1 MDAVRKRIILTV
13 TNDLNYDQRMQRICR
28 SLSSAGYDIELV
40 GRQLRHSLPLPQE
53 TYRQKRLCCLFNKGK
68 LFYIEFNLR
77 LWWYLLCSKADAI
90 CAVDLDTIAAVYLA
104 GKPKGCKLIYDAHE
118 YFTEV
123 PEVERRPFVKKV
135 WQWVEHIFV
144 PRFDLAYTVSEG
156 LSNLF
161 KEKLHIPFHVIR
173 NVPSA
178 QNVSSPLPN
187 TGSFLLYQGALNE
200 DRGLENLLLAMKEI
214 PAQLKLAGE
223 GDLSA
228 TLRQQAE
235 ELQLGNKVQF
245 LGFVPP
251 QALKQT
257 TAQAAIGI
265 NLLEP
270 TGKSYYYSLANKFFD
285 YVQAGVPQV
294 CIDFPEYRYIN
305 EQYEVAILIKNTS
318 VTEIKA
324 AVERLL
330 NDKTFYSRLQSNCAA
345 CAAALNWET
354 EQQKLLPLYH
364 ELLG

>member
-1 MDAVRKRIILTV
+1 MDTLGKRVILTV

-28 SLSSAGYDIELV
+28 TLSRAGYEVELV
-40 GRQLRHSLPLPQE
+40 GRQLRHSQPLKQE
-53 TYRQKRLCCLFNKGK
+53 SYRQKRLCCLFNKGK
-68 LFYIEFNLR
+68 LFYMEYNLR
-77 LWWYLLCSKADAI
+77 LWWYLLLSKTDAI

-104 GKPKGCKLIYDAHE
+104 GKPKGCKLVYDAHE

-135 WQWVEHIFV
+135 WQWVECTFV
-144 PRFDLAYTVSEG
+144 PRFDLAYTVSQG

-173 NVPSA
+173 NLPSA
-178 QNVSSPLPN
+178 QKGSGPLAN

-200 DRGLENLLLAMKEI
+200 GRGLENLLLAMKEI
-214 PAQLKLAGE
+214 PVQLKLAGE

-228 TLRQQAE
+228 ILRKQAE
-235 ELQLGNKVQF
+235 GLQLGSKVQF
-245 LGFVPP
+245 LGFLHPGE
-251 QALKQT
+251 LKQT

-285 YVQAGVPQV
+285 YVQAGIPQV
-294 CIDFPEYRYIN
+294 CIDFPEYRQVN
-305 EQYEVAILIKNTS
+305 EQYEVAILVKNTS
-318 VTEIKA
+318 ANEIKS

-330 NDKTFYSRLQSNCAA
+330 NDKTFYSHLQSNCAA

-354 EQQKLLPLYH
+354 EQQKLLALYH
-364 ELLG
+364 ELFR